1 MKLWSWVLVLI
12 AAAGIVL
19 LIIYGDDSRRTSGR
33 EREGVDERA
42 AQELAAL
49 PAILGPDQA
58 ITVVLQ
64 QPNVPQDITG
74 PLDQARQLL
83 TTAASQPADQAKT
96 TLGQARDQVESAI
109 DSLEKSADDTSNDV
123 TRIRLLRLATALKA
137 VDAVI
142 ERRQQG
148 L

>member
-1 MKLWSWVLVLI
+1 MKLWSWIFVIV

-19 LIIYGDDSRRTSGR
+19 LIVYGDDSRRTSGR

-42 AQELAAL
+42 AQELAAM
-49 PAILGPDQA
+49 PAILGPDAA
-58 ITVVLQ
+58 ISVVLQ
-64 QPNVPQDITG
+64 QPNVPQDIAG

-83 TTAASQPADQAKT
+83 ATATSQPADQAKT
-96 TLGQARDQVESAI
+96 TLGQARDQVQSAI
-109 DSLEKSADDTSNDV
+109 DSLEKAADDTSNDV
-123 TRIRLLRLATALKA
+123 TRIRLLRLAGALKA
-137 VDAVI
+137 IDAFL

>member
-42 AQELAAL
+42 AQELAAM

-64 QPNVPQDITG
+64 QPNVPQDIAG

-83 TTAASQPADQAKT
+83 ATAASQPPDQAKT
-96 TLGQARDQVESAI
+96 TLGQARDQIDSAI
-109 DSLEKSADDTSNDV
+109 NSLEKSADDTSNDV
-123 TRIRLLRLATALKA
+123 TRIRLLRFAASLKA
-137 VDAVI
+137 IDAVI
-142 ERRQQG
+142 ERRQQS